1 MKKWLAIITRII
13 AVISSFLLVLKIL
26 IRFLNFRYFRIE
38 VHGLSMV
45 PSLHSKDYLIVEK
58 SDGTSIHP
66 PASIVVMQ
74 DSDNNIFLKRIIG
87 IPGESI
93 QVGDEVRINGKILIE
108 RYAWGGTPNSRYRGV
123 NRLAQDE
130 YFLIGDNRSVSKP
143 DSRDFGPVT
152 KSRILGKVIYR
163 YWPPA
168 RIGKFKPEIRK
179 FEPTDEEN

>member
-13 AVISSFLLVLKIL
+13 AVISSFLIVLKIL

-93 QVGDEVRINGKILIE
+93 HF
-108 RYAWGGTPNSRYRGV
+108 A
-123 NRLAQDE
+123 A
-130 YFLIGDNRSVSKP
+130 
-143 DSRDFGPVT
+143 
-152 KSRILGKVIYR
+152 
-163 YWPPA
+163 
-168 RIGKFKPEIRK
+168 
-179 FEPTDEEN
+179 